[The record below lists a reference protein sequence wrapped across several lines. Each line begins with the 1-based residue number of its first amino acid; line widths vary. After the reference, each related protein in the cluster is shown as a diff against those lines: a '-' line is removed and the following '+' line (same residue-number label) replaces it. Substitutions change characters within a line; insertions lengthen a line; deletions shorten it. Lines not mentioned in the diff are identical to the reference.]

1 MQKRISTLPFHDTPE
16 QAKKLDEVIAGLKGQ
31 AGAVMPALHQAQDI
45 YGYLPMEVQKK
56 IADGLGVSLE
66 EVYGVSTFYS
76 QFSLTPKGRN
86 HISVCLGTAC
96 YVKGSDKVLDR
107 IVEKLHIQ
115 PEECTEDGL
124 FSLHRRLRPGSRH
137 DDKRGRVRP
146 PGPRGRG
153 RHSGEVRGVKPMREL
168 SLNVMDIAQNSISA
182 GASLITITVEEDAE
196 LDELSISIGDNGRGM
211 TPEQVEHVTDPFF
224 TTRTTRSVGLGV
236 PLFKMEA
243 EMTGGRFSIESTL
256 GGGTTTTAVF
266 KPSSVDMIPLGDI
279 NGTVSMLVMMNP
291 DLDFLYTRSYKP
303 MEGERREFALD
314 TRELRTVLGEDVPLN
329 LPDVTGWVN
338 EFLSENTDELLNGS
352 QNQEG
357 ATDI

>member
-1 MQKRISTLPFHDTPE
+1 
-16 QAKKLDEVIAGLKGQ
+16 
-31 AGAVMPALHQAQDI
+31 
-45 YGYLPMEVQKK
+45 
-56 IADGLGVSLE
+56 
-66 EVYGVSTFYS
+66 
-76 QFSLTPKGRN
+76 
-86 HISVCLGTAC
+86 
-96 YVKGSDKVLDR
+96 
-107 IVEKLHIQ
+107 
-115 PEECTEDGL
+115 
-124 FSLHRRLRPGSRH
+124 
-137 DDKRGRVRP
+137 
-146 PGPRGRG
+146 
-153 RHSGEVRGVKPMREL
+153 MREL

-182 GASLITITVEEDAE
+182 GASLITITVEEDAG

-211 TPEQVEHVTDPFF
+211 TPEQVERVTDPFF

-256 GGGTTTTAVF
+256 GVGTTTTAVF

>member
-1 MQKRISTLPFHDTPE
+1 
-16 QAKKLDEVIAGLKGQ
+16 
-31 AGAVMPALHQAQDI
+31 
-45 YGYLPMEVQKK
+45 
-56 IADGLGVSLE
+56 
-66 EVYGVSTFYS
+66 
-76 QFSLTPKGRN
+76 
-86 HISVCLGTAC
+86 
-96 YVKGSDKVLDR
+96 
-107 IVEKLHIQ
+107 
-115 PEECTEDGL
+115 
-124 FSLHRRLRPGSRH
+124 
-137 DDKRGRVRP
+137 
-146 PGPRGRG
+146 
-153 RHSGEVRGVKPMREL
+153 MREL

-182 GASLITITVEEDAE
+182 GASLITITVEEDAG

-243 EMTGGRFSIESTL
+243 EMTGGRFSIESTV
-256 GGGTTTTAVF
+256 GVGTTTTAVF

-291 DLDFLYTRSYKP
+291 DLDFLYTRGFKP
-303 MEGERREFALD
+303 EEGERREFALD